1 MNSKGYVMPEYEEMV
16 RGLNLT
22 PVQDQELRRLYRRWV
37 FPSRPW
43 SFIFAGT
50 AMVDGLLMLVAVRH
64 LMLNKD
70 PRLAKGWAVFMLIQL
85 VLCLGM
91 GAWSGYAGKQ
101 LKRQINELKASK
113 TR

>member
-22 PVQDQELRRLYRRWV
+22 PEQTRELKRLYRRAT

-43 SFIFAGT
+43 ASIFVGT
-50 AMVDGLLMLVAVRH
+50 ATLDMAAMLIAMERLMFE
-64 LMLNKD
+64 KD
-70 PRLAKGWAVFMLIQL
+70 SRLAKAWAVFMLIQL